1 MQNTDPDKGESPR
14 RLRLHA
20 RKGSEHRFRF
30 ARRWE
35 ARRRSRG
42 GLKIWALVGIDVGIA
57 ALIYLVLRQLVARL
71 AN

>member
-1 MQNTDPDKGESPR
+1 MQNTDPDQQESPR

-35 ARRRSRG
+35 ARRRSRS
-42 GLKIWALVGIDVGIA
+42 GLRIWALVSIDVGAA
-57 ALIYLVLRQLVARL
+57 ALIYLLLRQLVARL
-71 AN
+71 SG

>member
-1 MQNTDPDKGESPR
+1 MQNTDPEHKKSPR

-35 ARRRSRG
+35 ARRKSRG
-42 GLKIWALVGIDVGIA
+42 GLRIWALVSIDLGAA
-57 ALIYLVLRQLVARL
+57 ALIYLLLRQLVARL
-71 AN
+71 TE